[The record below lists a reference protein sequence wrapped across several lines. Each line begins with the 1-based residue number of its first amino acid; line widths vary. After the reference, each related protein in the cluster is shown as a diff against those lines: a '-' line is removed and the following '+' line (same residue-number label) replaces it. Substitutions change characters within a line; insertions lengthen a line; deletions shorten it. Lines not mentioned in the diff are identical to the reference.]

1 MRDCQLIETG
11 GKSVASHSVAVLT
24 DPFLVSTITLLF
36 QDNRGGL
43 ELKDAESGE
52 YLPAEPE
59 EGAFVVNVGDMLQ
72 RFSNG
77 NLTPL

>member
-1 MRDCQLIETG
+1 M
-11 GKSVASHSVAVLT
+11 
-24 DPFLVSTITLLF
+24 ITLLF
-36 QDNRGGL
+36 QDSRGGL

-52 YLPAEPE
+52 YLPAEPD

-77 NLTPL
+77 DSP